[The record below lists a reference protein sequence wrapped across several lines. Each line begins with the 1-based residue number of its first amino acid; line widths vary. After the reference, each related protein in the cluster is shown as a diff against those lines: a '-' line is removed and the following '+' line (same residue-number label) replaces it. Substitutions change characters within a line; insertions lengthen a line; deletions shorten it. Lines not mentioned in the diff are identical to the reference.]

1 MHRRILAAWLP
12 TLPTDRLGRTCSP
25 GATSDASFDRPRVV
39 CGGQHG
45 RLVVVAVD
53 AAAVRDGLAPGMA
66 LADARAIEP
75 GLQAFPAD
83 PAADAA
89 ALAGLADWAGRYTPW
104 AATCGAPTE
113 GEGGLLLDITGCAHL
128 FGGEAGLVRDLVRRL
143 AGFGCGVRVAVA
155 DTPGA
160 AWAVARVG
168 PGHGPGG
175 GALGAALIRPD
186 GTAAALAPLPIAGL
200 RLDAGT
206 VAMLVGLG
214 LRRIA
219 DLRALPRS
227 ALAARFGP
235 DALRRLDQAY
245 GAAAEPITPRRPPPA
260 HAARMTLA
268 EPIGRR
274 EGVAAGLDQL
284 LARLCGDL
292 EQARQGARRLEL
304 ALYRV
309 DGAVLRLAVGT
320 HRPSRRPAHLARLFA
335 EELDGIDAGFGIET
349 LVLSATAVQPL
360 GAVQIPLDDPALHV
374 GVPAAGDAALADL
387 VDLVDRLSNRLGGGA
402 VRRPVPR
409 ESHLPERAVAW
420 AAPLAPPSAAAP
432 RTWPADRCRPLRL
445 FAVPRPVAATAPV
458 PDDPPV
464 LFRWH
469 GRVHRVVR
477 ADGPERIAPEWWC
490 DPPGTSWRD
499 YYRVEDTAGRRFW
512 LYRAGPHDAAR
523 PPAWYLHGLFA

>member
-1 MHRRILAAWLP
+1 MNRRILAAWLP
-12 TLPTDRLGRTCSP
+12 TLPTDRLGCSRP
-25 GATSDASFDRPRVV
+25 TGAMPDASSGRPRVV
-39 CGGQHG
+39 CAGQHG

-53 AAAVRDGLAPGMA
+53 AAAARVGLAPGMA

-75 GLQAFPAD
+75 ELQAFAAD

-89 ALAGLADWAGRYTPW
+89 VLAALADWAGRYTPW

-143 AGFGCGVRVAVA
+143 AAFGYEARVAVA

-168 PGHGPGG
+168 PGYGPAG
-175 GALGAALIRPD
+175 GALGGALIRPG
-186 GTAAALAPLPIAGL
+186 GTAAALAALPVAGL

-206 VAMLVGLG
+206 VATLAGLG

-219 DLRALPRS
+219 DLRSLPRP
-227 ALAARFGP
+227 ALTTRFGP
-235 DALRRLDQAY
+235 EVLRRLDQAC
-245 GAAAEPITPRRPPPA
+245 GAVAEPIAPHRPAPV
-260 HAARMTLA
+260 HAARMALA
-268 EPIGRR
+268 EPISRR
-274 EGVAAGLDQL
+274 EDVAVGLDRL

-292 EQARQGARRLEL
+292 EQAQQGARRLEL

-309 DGAVLRLAVGT
+309 DSAVQRLAVGT

-335 EELDGIDAGFGIET
+335 EGLDGIDAGFGIET
-349 LVLSATAVQPL
+349 LVLSATGVQPL
-360 GAVQIPLDDPALHV
+360 GAAQMSLDDPVLRGTAP
-374 GVPAAGDAALADL
+374 GAGDGALA
-387 VDLVDRLSNRLGGGA
+387 DLVDRLSNRLGGGT

-420 AAPLAPPSAAAP
+420 AAPLAPPAAAVP

-464 LFRWH
+464 LFRW
-469 GRVHRVVR
+469 GGEVHRVVR
-477 ADGPERIAPEWWC
+477 ADGPERIAPEWWR
-490 DPPGTSWRD
+490 DPPGTPWRD

-523 PPAWYLHGLFA
+523 PPDWYLHGLFA